1 LEDSRKNLAL
11 AGSTQPV
18 TWQNWAILS
27 SMGAG
32 TWEGNARLASGFVFR
47 GVVTA
52 LL

>member
-27 SMGAG
+27 SMGCRHVG
-32 TWEGNARLASGFVFR
+32 RERSLASGFVSE
-47 GVVTA
+47 A
-52 LL
+52 W